1 MIVVKKLLTVFL
13 FVIYTIWVSFMTYH
27 FSVKYF
33 VANTQ
38 NLSVYKGY
46 IGNNV
51 EGNYYIFDK
60 IQNLKDIKIL
70 KEIVVKQDNSD
81 CEKNP
86 VNKMWYYLY
95 TNHSL
100 NKYGFD
106 DVLTMER
113 WSTYAYEFDIDDDG
127 EQEIIGWNNSCNY
140 FGLIGGTG
148 YIIKKFGDEYKE
160 YAVIP
165 LSARLEKLFILED
178 KTNGLHDIAISFVGL
193 ESGKVV
199 VQKYE
204 IAEK

>member
-1 MIVVKKLLTVFL
+1 MKKLLTVFL
-13 FVIYTIWVSFMTYH
+13 FVIYTILVSFITYYLG
-27 FSVKYF
+27 VKYF
-33 VANTQ
+33 VDNAQ
-38 NLSVYKGY
+38 KLSVYKGD

-51 EGNYYIFDK
+51 EGSYYNFYK
-60 IQNLKDIKIL
+60 IQNLKDIKML
-70 KEIVVKQDNSD
+70 KEIVVKQSNDD

-106 DVLTMER
+106 DGLTMER

-127 EQEIIGWNNSCNY
+127 EKEIVGWNNSCNY

-178 KTNGLHDIAISFVGL
+178 KTNGLHDIAISFWGL
-193 ESGKVV
+193 EQGKVV

-204 IAEK
+204 IAKK